1 MPVICVF
8 LEYGLC
14 SVSLN
19 NRLYV
24 VGGQTTVTDCYDP
37 KTDKWTK
44 LPDMK
49 ERRMECGAVAIN
61 GFVYVTGGYSYTK
74 GTYLQSMER
83 FDPEKGTWEIVGTLP
98 SAARSHGC
106 VCVYNL

>member
-1 MPVICVF
+1 MCLP

-37 KTDKWTK
+37 KTDKWIK
-44 LPDMK
+44 LSDMK
-49 ERRMECGAVAIN
+49 ERRMECGAVALN

-74 GTYLQSMER
+74 GTYLHSMEWY
-83 FDPEKGTWEIVGTLP
+83 DPEYDTWEIVGTLP